1 MEEPRDIYKRET
13 GKDWRIIPYTHG
25 NVEFAS
31 WDYQLWL
38 EDNMISKYMHPL
50 RESIEEVLREDKI
63 SLTTKIIEDLG
74 ADSLDVITLIF
85 NLEKKFGI
93 TFDEESLYSKN
104 DITIEEILI
113 LIETLK
119 K

>member
-13 GKDWRIIPYTHG
+13 GKDWKVIPHTHG
-25 NVEFAS
+25 NLAFAS

-50 RESIEEVLREDKI
+50 RESVKEILYEDKI

-74 ADSLDVITLIF
+74 ADSLDVVTLMVD
-85 NLEKKFGI
+85 LEEKFDINFG
-93 TFDEESLYSKN
+93 DSLLDTEN
-104 DITIEEILI
+104 DMTIEEILT